1 MQLVIPGLT
10 RNPVFF
16 WIPAFAG
23 MTCSVV
29 TNDVVYNYSELVIME
44 STIINARVHPIMR
57 KFLVIIFMVSACGCG
72 YQMVG
77 KETHVPPGLTSVA
90 IPTFVNQTF
99 EPGIE
104 VLFTQAF
111 LKGFIQDRRTKVVD
125 RKEADSVLEGMI
137 KSLEISSVSYDRS
150 GLALEYQMKVVTD
163 LMLKK
168 RSGEILWREKDLAE
182 ITWYRASSNA
192 LINEAN
198 KAAALQQAGRSM
210 VERIRNRFFYD
221 F

>member
-1 MQLVIPGLT
+1 MRNADYGMRNLHAQQLLFNFLVKIL
-10 RNPVFF
+10 R
-16 WIPAFAG
+16 ALHSELR
-23 MTCSVV
+23 TCSG
-29 TNDVVYNYSELVIME
+29 LLL
-44 STIINARVHPIMR
+44 IICVA
-57 KFLVIIFMVSACGCG
+57 LLLGCG

-150 GLALEYQMKVVTD
+150 NLALEYQINVVID

-168 RSGEILWREKDLAE
+168 RSGEILWREKDLTE
-182 ITWYRASSNA
+182 RTWYRASSNA

-210 VERIRNRFFYD
+210 AERIRNRFFYD